1 MRACTGSGPPAVQC
15 HTYLRNGLNGD
26 EVREPVSQPD
36 SSADGPS
43 TSDHNGRIHLPFYL
57 AMCMDPTTAIA
68 VARQR
73 CSMMLVSCGHCEPST
88 KSLLR
93 MRAMLVLY
101 KDALMLLSQHLIP
114 CACLEHACA
123 CTHSLCHQQG

>member
-43 TSDHNGRIHLPFYL
+43 TSDYNGRIHLPFYL
-57 AMCMDPTTAIA
+57 AVHGPHNCHSRCPAA
-68 VARQR
+68 VFQDAGELWALQ
-73 CSMMLVSCGHCEPST
+73 PST

-93 MRAMLVLY
+93 
-101 KDALMLLSQHLIP
+101 KD
-114 CACLEHACA
+114 HA
-123 CTHSLCHQQG
+123 GVI